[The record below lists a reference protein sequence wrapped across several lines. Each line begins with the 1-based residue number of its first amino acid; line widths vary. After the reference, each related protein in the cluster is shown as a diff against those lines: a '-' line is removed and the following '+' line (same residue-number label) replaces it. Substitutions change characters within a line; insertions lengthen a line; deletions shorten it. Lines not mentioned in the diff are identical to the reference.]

1 MTATRQVALV
11 TGASSGIGKAAAIA
25 LAAAGFQ
32 VIGTGRNTARVT
44 APAGV
49 TYLDLDVTSDESVAS
64 VVKQVI
70 DRFGHID
77 VLVNNAGVG
86 ANGAAE
92 EFSVARTQDV
102 FDINV
107 YGIMRMTKAVLP
119 HMRAQR
125 RGRVINVSS
134 LSGFVP
140 SPFMAI
146 YTSTKHAVEG
156 YSGSLDHEVREHG
169 VRILLVEPG
178 PINTP
183 FGDHSVQG
191 DTPMPLYASGRRT
204 FDEVLAKNTS
214 GGDDPAVVAKVI
226 VAAATDR
233 NPKLRRTAGS
243 TAASISALH
252 RVASGPDLRPHHPQ
266 IQPDAELIA
275 PLVMSGIL
283 TTTERQT
290 MTSEDK
296 TGLEIEEHG
305 TTLIVRIDG
314 GEHALLDPGMA
325 AQLGRL
331 VDRADKDPSI
341 HAVVFTGAH
350 PDRFLSHSDV
360 TWLQKGGVGFPPINT
375 RIAGLVSRMARAHQQ
390 IAGCQNTRGHDPAQD
405 TFATG

>member
-1 MTATRQVALV
+1 MAATRQVALV
-11 TGASSGIGKAAAIA
+11 TGASSGIGKATAIA
-25 LAAAGFQ
+25 FAGAGFQ
-32 VIGTGRNTARVT
+32 VIGTSRNTARVT

-70 DRFGHID
+70 DRFGQID

-86 ANGAAE
+86 ATGAAE

-107 YGIMRMTKAVLP
+107 YGVMRMTKAVLP

-125 RGRVINVSS
+125 RGRIINVSS

-214 GGDDPAVVAKVI
+214 GGNDPAVVAKVI

-252 RVASGPDLRPHHPQ
+252 RVLPARIFDR
-266 IQPDAELIA
+266 
-275 PLVMSGIL
+275 
-283 TTTERQT
+283 
-290 MTSEDK
+290 
-296 TGLEIEEHG
+296 
-305 TTLIVRIDG
+305 IVR
-314 GEHALLDPGMA
+314 
-325 AQLGRL
+325 
-331 VDRADKDPSI
+331 
-341 HAVVFTGAH
+341 
-350 PDRFLSHSDV
+350 RF
-360 TWLQKGGVGFPPINT
+360 N
-375 RIAGLVSRMARAHQQ
+375 RMP
-390 IAGCQNTRGHDPAQD
+390 N
-405 TFATG
+405 